1 MPSGTGKVFG
11 LGRVPLIRG
20 LGLREVVGV
29 KAVRSAWD
37 TRHETV
43 TAMPS
48 TTTGLD
54 GWYERRVGVENIFNV
69 LRLDLHLES
78 IPSAPGMLD
87 PWGWRVG
94 LGFEL

>member
-1 MPSGTGKVFG
+1 M
-11 LGRVPLIRG
+11 
-20 LGLREVVGV
+20 VGV

-54 GWYERRVGVENIFNV
+54 GWYGEAVFGVENIFNV
-69 LRLDLHLES
+69 LRLDLHRR
-78 IPSAPGMLD
+78 ITPSAPGMLD